1 LLEST
6 FAPGMRIE
14 ARDCEWVIKQV
25 DFCEQG
31 GYHLLCD
38 GLSELVRG
46 RQQIFLT
53 AVETQAVRILDPAET
68 ELADD
73 TSSFSREGLLYLET
87 LLRQTPATGDAI
99 ALAHEA
105 AIDRL
110 NYQYVPAIQALRQP
124 RQRILIAD
132 AVGLGKTL
140 EAGILLTEL
149 IARGR
154 GKRVLVL
161 AVKSMLSQFQQE
173 LWNRFT
179 IPLTRLDSAGIQRL
193 RNQIPGNHN
202 PFHYID
208 KAIVSID
215 TLKQDLEYRHY
226 LENAYWDVIVI
237 DEAHNVAQ
245 RGGHSQRSQL
255 AELLATRSDT
265 LIMLSATPHDGRAE
279 SFASLVN
286 MLDPTSIANPHE
298 YGPEDYQPQGLVVR
312 RMKKDVQH
320 QLKKSFPER
329 HIEIVRSQASAKEEA
344 VYTEL
349 VDAQFKTLDKATRTG
364 TRLFRSVLEK
374 ALFSSP
380 AACAS
385 VIANRLAKIDKQI
398 DADAQADKETLTS
411 LLHGVQ
417 AIEPPHFTKYQRLIE
432 LLKDA
437 DFGWDPS
444 QADDRLVI
452 FTEAIPTQNFLA
464 EHLPKALKLKKN
476 EVESL
481 RGSELDTKIA
491 SIVESFGKK
500 DSPIRLLICSEVASE
515 GINLHHQSHRLVH
528 FDIPWSLMRF
538 QQRNGRVDRYGQ
550 TRQPQIRYL
559 ITDSS
564 HPKIAGD
571 NRVLEVLIEKDDQ
584 ASTNLGDP
592 SEFLALSEKDQEEL
606 TAQAMESPTTAQDP
620 FMALLQAQQTQ
631 QTQDEGS
638 KLSTAALSL
647 QSCAADSSDIAGDHA
662 LDKLVTRDRLYSSCY
677 QYTSQALSWLRETGL
692 KLELE
697 TSDKHQRIR
706 LGSPLEL
713 LDRLRHLPSEA
724 MPENN
729 QFTLVENK
737 QQIEQELQRCREE
750 DGAWPQIHYLWDLHP
765 VVQWLQDRIISARS
779 RHSAPVIRMP
789 NELSS
794 DQHFFCLRG
803 GYPNRRGHGLIDQW
817 LVIETKA
824 GAIAGMHRMADLI
837 EKLNLKDPKIPA
849 TGNAGDTSA
858 ISALLPS
865 VVAAAEQHLKQLA
878 TEKATELSEARS
890 AQQNRLDKLRLK
902 FDVQLNLEL
911 ERGLQSTRVAR
922 QNREQTRLDRIFKD
936 FEEWV
941 EHSQT
946 LEDHPWL
953 QVAAV
958 FTGQAPKTTTN
969 NTGEAQH

>member
-1 LLEST
+1 MLDTT

-14 ARDCEWVIKQV
+14 ARDCEWVVKQV
-25 DFCEQG
+25 DLCEQG

-53 AVETQAVRILDPAET
+53 AVEEQPVRILDPAET
-68 ELADD
+68 ELIDD
-73 TSSFSREGLLYLET
+73 ISSFSREGLLYLET

-154 GKRVLVL
+154 GKRILVL

-193 RNQIPGNHN
+193 RNRIPGNHN

-265 LIMLSATPHDGRAE
+265 LVMLSATPHDGRAE

-286 MLDPTSIANPHE
+286 MLDPTAIANPSN
-298 YGPEDYQPQGLVVR
+298 YSAEDYQPQGLVVR
-312 RMKKDVQH
+312 RLKKDVQH

-329 HIEIVRSQASAKEEA
+329 QIDIVRTDASAQEERA
-344 VYTEL
+344 YREL
-349 VDAQFKTLDKATRTG
+349 VEAQFKTLDKATRTG

-385 VIANRLAKIDKQI
+385 VIRNRLNKLEALA
-398 DADAQADKETLTS
+398 DADAQADKETLYS
-411 LLHGVQ
+411 LLE
-417 AIEPPHFTKYQRLIE
+417 AIENIQPSQFSKFQRLIA
-432 LLKDA
+432 LLQDSA
-437 DFGWDPS
+437 FGWDPS
-444 QADDRLVI
+444 QPDDRLVI
-452 FTEAIPTQNFLA
+452 FTEAIPTQDFLID
-464 EHLPKALKLKKN
+464 HLPKALKLKKN
-476 EVESL
+476 EVDSL
-481 RGSELDTKIA
+481 RGSDRDSDIA
-491 SIVESFGKK
+491 KTVESFGKK
-500 DSPIRLLICSEVASE
+500 DSPLRLLICSEVASE
-515 GINLHHQSHRLVH
+515 GINLHHQSHRLIH

-559 ITDSS
+559 ITDSK

-571 NRVLEVLIEKDDQ
+571 NRVLEVLIEKDEQ

-592 SEFLALSEKDQEEL
+592 SEFLALTEQEQEDL
-606 TAQAMESPTTAQDP
+606 TAQAMETNTAATDP
-620 FMALLQAQQTQ
+620 FMALLQAQQRPQNPEDCTAM
-631 QTQDEGS
+631 
-638 KLSTAALSL
+638 TAALSL
-647 QSCAADSSDIAGDHA
+647 QSCAADSSDIAGDNA
-662 LDKLVTRDRLYSSCY
+662 LDKLVTRNRLYSSCY
-677 QYTSQALSWLRETGL
+677 QYASQALSWLQETGL
-692 KLELE
+692 KLEFE

-706 LGSPLEL
+706 LGSPVEL
-713 LDRLRHLPSEA
+713 LDRLRNLPNEA
-724 MPENN
+724 IPENN
-729 QFTLVENK
+729 QFTLIENK

-750 DGAWPQIHYLWDLHP
+750 EGAWPQIHYLWDLHP
-765 VVQWLQDRIISARS
+765 VVQWLQDRIVSARA

-789 NELSS
+789 KTLDE
-794 DQHFFCLRG
+794 DQHYFCLRG
-803 GYPNRRGHGLIDQW
+803 GYPSRRGHGLIDQW
-817 LVIETKA
+817 LVIETRA
-824 GAIAGMHRMADLI
+824 GAVAGMHSMADLI
-837 EKLNLKDPKIPA
+837 TKLGLKDPKIPA
-849 TGNAGDTSA
+849 TGTAGDTQA
-858 ISALLPS
+858 ISALLPE
-865 VVAAAEQHLKQLA
+865 VVRTAEDHLKQLA
-878 TEKATELSEARS
+878 KEKERELTETRN
-890 AQQNRLDKLRLK
+890 AQQQRLNTLREK
-902 FDVQLNLEL
+902 FNTQLNLEL
-911 ERGLQSTRVAR
+911 ERTLQSTRAAK
-922 QNREQTRLDRIFKD
+922 QSREQARLDRIFKD

-958 FTGQAPKTTTN
+958 FTGQPPVATDPHRAE
-969 NTGEAQH
+969 GQQ